1 MFVSHRARMSGEF
14 DSRKDSQSTKFEW
27 RMQIFVK
34 LSWMVF
40 FAFNQYW
47 ATNFHSIFFAG
58 NISVL
63 FATWNDVSIYFVSNV
78 TSYPS
83 FYFSQMLMLC
93 KKEVT
98 ILHIHGKKS
107 PSHKAIWLKFRI
119 SFTKFLRN
127 LIMISIC
134 EKVRLQQLRKTKCST
149 LASILRI
156 FLFFFFFYRT

>member
-1 MFVSHRARMSGEF
+1 MFT
-14 DSRKDSQSTKFEW
+14 QT
-27 RMQIFVK
+27 
-34 LSWMVF
+34 
-40 FAFNQYW
+40 
-47 ATNFHSIFFAG
+47 IFFAG

-149 LASILRI
+149 LASILHI
-156 FLFFFFFYRT
+156 FLSFSFFTEPNSYLYNTMCTSHGFLISCFEFGNIFQKMWLLEKIHLVILL